1 MTKLQQA
8 NRLNEKIIYLKNEL
22 KLIEMA
28 KIKSINVRIFNDYDC
43 EFLEKEI
50 TNIPRA
56 QLKTLMTNYL
66 KLDIENLENKLTN
79 LFRNE

>member
-8 NRLNEKIIYLKNEL
+8 NLLNEKIIYLKNEL